1 VTLIYIETFKIKILK
16 IIFREKKSVLYIRE
30 ICSVCSHSFLI
41 MNFSIRKKIHRLDR
55 YMNRFQMFPTFSRFR
70 VFQVMCITDAI
81 ISFSL
86 CVYLIF
92 LRDFSAVV
100 HSGNGGDAL
109 LYKSIQPASR
119 YLCHFRGFLWVNPFM
134 YDMHARFAMR
144 KLCECSIR
152 VAPLRI
158 MFRKSVQTALEV
170 VNRDN
175 RIITIVCLYCVKLR
189 LNQL

>member
-1 VTLIYIETFKIKILK
+1 
-16 IIFREKKSVLYIRE
+16 
-30 ICSVCSHSFLI
+30 
-41 MNFSIRKKIHRLDR
+41 
-55 YMNRFQMFPTFSRFR
+55 MNRFQMFPTFSRFR

-189 LNQL
+189 LNQLWAHKKTESSMFIFQRRQRCSNATISNVSRGILKLFISIERLYLLR